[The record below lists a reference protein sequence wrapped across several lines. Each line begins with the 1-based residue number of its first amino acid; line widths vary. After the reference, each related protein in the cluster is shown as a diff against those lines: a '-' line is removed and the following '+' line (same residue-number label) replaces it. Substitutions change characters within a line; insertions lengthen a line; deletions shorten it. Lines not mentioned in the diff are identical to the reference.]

1 MIRKVV
7 VSLGVIFIALTAFHA
22 EAKHM
27 AIEYQQGEYDRQ
39 GVRVAVQ
46 PRGERPLPWWG
57 LSWYPELS
65 VSQWQQRIVS
75 ASYDG
80 NSYDRVNVL
89 AISPVFVKPLI
100 TLGSGQLS
108 FEFGIGASLLDE
120 RYFGHKHLGTHF
132 QFEDR
137 LGLRWVTPSEHTITL
152 RYMHYSNGG
161 IGSHN
166 PGVDFINLSYGRA
179 F

>member
-1 MIRKVV
+1 MIRKAVMV
-7 VSLGVIFIALTAFHA
+7 LSAVLITLPVFQA
-22 EAKHM
+22 EAAHM

-46 PRGERPLPWWG
+46 PRGERQLPFWG
-57 LSWYPELS
+57 LSWYSEVS
-65 VSQWQQRIVS
+65 VSQWQQRIDD
-75 ASYDG
+75 ANYEG
-80 NSYDRVNVL
+80 ASYDRVNVI
-89 AISPVFVKPLI
+89 AISPVFVKPLVTI
-100 TLGSGQLS
+100 GSGQLS